1 MEDLFARIGE
11 NIRKY
16 RKARGLTQEQLAEA
30 SELSAYFVGSI
41 ERGQATV
48 SVRSLEQV
56 ARALRVPLQDLFVF
70 SEDHANREELQR
82 EIVECAR
89 GATVEELRALVTVC
103 RLVRRPGA
111 LARG

>member
-1 MEDLFARIGE
+1 VEDLFARIGE
-11 NIRKY
+11 NIRRY
-16 RKARGLTQEQLAEA
+16 RKNRGMTQEQLAEA

-56 ARALRVPLQDLFVF
+56 ARALHIQLRDLFVF
-70 SEDHANREELQR
+70 AEEHVGREQLVQ
-82 EIVECAR
+82 EIEECVRAA
-89 GATVEELRALVTVC
+89 GIEELRALAAVC
-103 RLVRRPGA
+103 RMVRRPTA